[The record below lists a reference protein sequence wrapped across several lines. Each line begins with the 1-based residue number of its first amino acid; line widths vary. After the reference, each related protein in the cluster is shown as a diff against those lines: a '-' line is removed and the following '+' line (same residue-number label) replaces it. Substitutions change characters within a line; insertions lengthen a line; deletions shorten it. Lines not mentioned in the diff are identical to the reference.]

1 MFDYS
6 SMLKRAIEYFPI
18 WTDIRK
24 RHTKSIGGKAVAS
37 ALNET
42 LELEAAIQQYIDF
55 YFLEKYKGKENEII
69 AFVYAAKT
77 GLIKD
82 FENVTLKYN
91 EKEYIITGNIDE
103 FYSNSNL
110 AYYEDGSIYLQE
122 CEIKDNNIIIMQKK
136 QYYYEKIS
144 ILSHCALLYSCDQ
157 CSRHRPIKR
166 HPSARRWSNIFQR

>member
-136 QYYYEKIS
+136 
-144 ILSHCALLYSCDQ
+144 L
-157 CSRHRPIKR
+157 
-166 HPSARRWSNIFQR
+166 